1 MNDITQD
8 LKCYKEFEAL
18 WEQSVV
24 REIHE
29 YVGKSVE
36 GYPLENDPRVSRFRE
51 ARERLCK
58 LALQADAVVIT
69 DHTLHQ
75 LFEKIRNE
83 AIKYEFGENGEIES
97 IDLFED
103 LADKYHPEH
112 YAKCFAIT
120 KPLITLNNVPGEV
133 VALVKETR
141 EAYCLRLPT
150 ACISLSRSLV
160 ERVIVD
166 IAIRSGRLSEEN
178 RLSEMGMCDRI
189 SLLLDKSVS
198 STSPLR
204 REINAFMRAA
214 SNVIH
219 SNTVADMPSAL
230 ELFREALRLTQAL
243 YGQYKNQFK
252 K

>member
-1 MNDITQD
+1 MSDITED
-8 LKCYKEFEAL
+8 LKCYKEFEPL
-18 WEQSVV
+18 WEKAVDRDMLELMKV
-24 REIHE
+24 PF
-29 YVGKSVE
+29 E
-36 GYPLENDPRVSRFRE
+36 GQILSDDPRVVRFRE
-51 ARERLCK
+51 ASDRLWK
-58 LALQADAVVIT
+58 LALQADSVVIT

-103 LADKYHPEH
+103 LADKFHPEH
-112 YAKCFAIT
+112 YAKYFAIT
-120 KPLITLNNVPGEV
+120 KPLVTLNNVPDEV
-133 VALVKETR
+133 VALVRETR

-150 ACISLSRSLV
+150 ACIALCRGLV

-166 IAIRSGRLSEEN
+166 IAIRSGRLGEAD
-178 RLSEMGMCDRI
+178 RLSGMGMCDRI

-204 REINAFMRAA
+204 REINAFMRAT

-230 ELFREALRLTQAL
+230 ELFREALRLTQSL
-243 YGQYKNQFK
+243 YGQYRSQFK